1 VVLLNLAALIPDLVQ
16 LLHRILQQDL
26 RNYNHQPHNY
36 PNFQPNKVELI
47 VGYKQKSILSSEQKE
62 TLDNDLGEIKL
73 EAQSR
78 DISVLHTD
86 NTKKAAKHI
95 YQCALG

>member
-1 VVLLNLAALIPDLVQ
+1 M
-16 LLHRILQQDL
+16 
-26 RNYNHQPHNY
+26 
-36 PNFQPNKVELI
+36 
-47 VGYKQKSILSSEQKE
+47 GYKQKSILSSEQKE

>member
-36 PNFQPNKVELI
+36 QNFQPNKVELI

-62 TLDNDLGEIKL
+62 ALDNDLGELKL
-73 EAQSR
+73 EAPSR
-78 DISVLHTD
+78 DISVFHD

-95 YQCALG
+95 Y